1 VHAEEFP
8 MIVLGN
14 KCDVEKERFAI
25 TEAKAK
31 ETCDKHGIPHM
42 LVSAKTG
49 FNVTQAFLHVVKAAL
64 KRPHAAQSIPDSL
77 VFLEPT
83 ASDKKPEDKCPC

>member
-1 VHAEEFP
+1 

-14 KCDVEKERFAI
+14 KCDVEKDRYAI

-31 ETCDKHGIPHM
+31 EVCDKHGVPHM

-49 FNVTQAFLHVVKAAL
+49 ANVDQAFLSVVKAAL
-64 KRPHAAQSIPDSL
+64 KRPHAAASIPDSL
-77 VFLEPT
+77 VFLDVPPPP
-83 ASDKKPEDKCPC
+83 AKSDSCPC